1 MAEYKLSF
9 TAKEIN
15 DNLDRIYTL
24 FGDTRDMNVNLLDFT
39 QLNHQLRYSPGNGAI
54 VSSSGT
60 QYSLF
65 VLKLVPNSIYRVS
78 TAIGGYGLFKEYP
91 SSGSIA
97 LYKQAASGNT
107 ATEFNSGNYTYLAIN
122 IYMTNANSSTTIENP
137 VHDRNIDATIMR
149 IKVNPILYIT
159 EDQMFEVVGK
169 SYNMINPSMI
179 NYYMRHS
186 TGSMA
191 LVRDSLP
198 IASSGLIEVEEGQTY
213 TINTSTLYNRQG
225 GYYDADAQHKAG
237 QKAVENIEFFDD
249 TTKTGSSFTVPTGK
263 NIKYVCLSLKTNE
276 DKTGLL
282 VAAQLEIGGTA
293 TDYQDYAEQVRI
305 NKKLL
310 PETEIPDIDINTEN
324 LVEKDDLF
332 KYHSFNMMNPANFK
346 LDRRY
351 STGSLKLQAESSLK
365 IASSGMIEVEEGEW
379 YTVSGAGLYSGY
391 QGGFFGE
398 HATDDIGVHKAIQN
412 ITFTAPV
419 TGSGRCFQVPT
430 GLGIKYALI
439 SLATTADRTA
449 IAGDIQMELGEMAT
463 AYVPYELKTS
473 IKDEYLPSSGS
484 GSASVTD
491 NAELI
496 KYTTFGNLHYSGI
509 DEKIANF
516 KKHWYR
522 KDKDICVVNTGTSLT
537 ARSIEHCTE
546 HRKANKRPPLM
557 HSNNFASHIW
567 DALVWPGQQYRR
579 FDSGFFTEVGTF
591 TLAGNLDNWDD
602 GPYRSG
608 LTKYIDGA
616 ASVSYTLP
624 ADAWQANFIYR
635 TDNVGSEACT
645 VTITEGNGLVVVKN
659 EAGEWVE
666 ANGYVFS
673 QRESDPTTIPTVTY
687 TVPENGNTNTI
698 ENYQTKGNTTY
709 QKRLYMK
716 CVDRTAEKTI
726 TISSESGRFMYWGV
740 EWSPREFMI
749 TYINAARGS
758 HSSAVSTAT
767 TALNHYQDNEIWSF
781 NPDLILTEDP
791 IHNAG
796 GGGKPGANLPTTR
809 YGQITENFFF
819 ADNNIS
825 LKARAEALG
834 KPVPEMVIF
843 NSTNTYN
850 FGAFD
855 TETGEYYF
863 TQMKDGPVWCGLD
876 SQMSCYTWVK
886 EKHPEVV
893 YINAIKHFYEACI
906 NCYGD
911 MATATKGS
919 GKNGLTFTNEG
930 SHWNDTGC
938 KVMARAVLPV
948 LDMNI

>member
-9 TAKEIN
+9 TAKEIEA
-15 DNLDRIYTL
+15 NLDRIYTL

-39 QLNHQLRYSPGNGAI
+39 QLDHQLRYSPGSGQI

-65 VLKLVPNSIYRVS
+65 ILKLVPNSIYRVS

-91 SSGSIA
+91 SSGSVA
-97 LYKQAASGNT
+97 SYKQAASGNN
-107 ATEFNSGNYTYLAIN
+107 ATEFNSGNYSYLAIN
-122 IYMTNANSSTTIENP
+122 IYMTNANSSTTIDNP
-137 VHDRNIDATIMR
+137 VHDRNIEATIMR

-159 EDQMFEVVGK
+159 EDQMFEVVGD

-179 NYYMRHS
+179 NFYMRHS
-186 TGSMA
+186 TGSLA
-191 LVRDSLP
+191 LVQDSNP
-198 IASSGLIEVEEGQTY
+198 IASSGFITVEEGQTY
-213 TINTSTLYNRQG
+213 TVNTSALYNRQG
-225 GYYDADAQHKAG
+225 GYYDANAQHARG
-237 QKAVENIEFFDD
+237 QKAVSNIEFFDD
-249 TTKTGSSFTVPTGK
+249 TTGTGSSFTVPTGQ
-263 NIKYVCLSLKTNE
+263 NIKYVSLSLRTNA

-282 VAAQLEIGGTA
+282 VPAQMEKGNVA
-293 TDYQDYAEQVRI
+293 TEYQDYAEQVRI
-305 NKKLL
+305 NKALL
-310 PETEIPDIDINTEN
+310 PEMEIPEIDINTEN
-324 LVEKDDLF
+324 LVEKTELF
-332 KYHSFNMMNPANFK
+332 KYHSFNMFNPANFK

-365 IASSGMIEVEEGEW
+365 IASSGMVEVEEGEW
-379 YTVSGAGLYSGY
+379 YTVSGAGIYTGY

-398 HATDDIGVHKAIQN
+398 GATDAIGASKAIQN

-439 SLATTADRTA
+439 SLATNADRTG
-449 IAGDIQMELGEMAT
+449 IAGEAQMELGEMST
-463 AYVPYELKTS
+463 AYVPYEMKAT
-473 IKDEYLPSSGS
+473 IKEEYLPSSGNS
-484 GSASVTD
+484 GAATTD

-496 KYTTFGNLHYSGI
+496 KYTTFGNLHYEGI
-509 DEKIANF
+509 DDKISEF
-516 KKHWYR
+516 KKHWFR
-522 KDKDICVVNTGTSLT
+522 KDKDVCVVNTGTSLT
-537 ARSIEHCTE
+537 ARSSEHCTE
-546 HRKANKRPPLM
+546 HRKATTRPPLM
-557 HSNNFASHIW
+557 HSNNFATHIW

-579 FDSGFFTEVGTF
+579 YDSGFFTEIGTF
-591 TLAGNLDNWDD
+591 ATSSNLDNWDD
-602 GPYRSG
+602 GPYKAG
-608 LTKYIDGA
+608 LTRYADTTV
-616 ASVSYTLP
+616 SVSYTLP

-635 TDNVGSEACT
+635 TDSLGCENCT
-645 VTITEGNGLVVVKN
+645 VTVTEGDGLIVVKN

-673 QRESDPTTIPTVTY
+673 QRESDPTTIPEVKYINPDKGT
-687 TVPENGNTNTI
+687 EATI
-698 ENYQTKGNTTY
+698 TDYQTKGNTTY

-716 CVDRTAEKTI
+716 CIDRTAEKTI
-726 TISSESGRFMYWGV
+726 IIGNTTDRFMYWGV

-781 NPDLILTEDP
+781 NPDLLLTEDP

-796 GGGKPGANLPTTR
+796 GGGKPGANLPSTR

-834 KPVPEMVIF
+834 KTVPEMVIF

-850 FGAFD
+850 FGCFD

-863 TQMKDGPVWCGLD
+863 TQMKDGPVWCALD
-876 SQMSCYTWVK
+876 TQMSCYTWVK
-886 EKHPEVV
+886 EKHPEVI
-893 YINAIKHFYEACI
+893 YINAIKHFYEACMK
-906 NCYGD
+906 CYGD

-930 SHWNDTGC
+930 SHWNDTGS

>member
-15 DNLDRIYTL
+15 DNLDRIYAL
-24 FGDTRDMNVNLLDFT
+24 FGDTREMNVNLLDFT

-65 VLKLVPNSIYRVS
+65 ILKLVPNSIYRVS
-78 TAIGGYGLFKEYP
+78 TAIGGYGLFKDYP

-97 LYKQAASGNT
+97 GFKQAATGAS
-107 ATEFNSGNYTYLAIN
+107 ATEFNSGNYGYLAIN
-122 IYMTNANSSTTIENP
+122 IYMTNANSATTIDNP
-137 VHDRNIDATIMR
+137 VHERNADATIMR

-159 EDQMFEVVGK
+159 EDQMFEVVGD
-169 SYNMINPSMI
+169 SYNMINPSTI

-186 TGSMA
+186 TGSLA
-191 LVRDSLP
+191 LVQDSNP
-198 IASSGLIEVEEGQTY
+198 IASSGFIEVEEGQTY
-213 TINTSTLYNRQG
+213 TVNTSALYNRQG
-225 GYYDADAQHKAG
+225 GYYDANAQHARG
-237 QKAVENIEFFDD
+237 QKAVGNIEFFDD
-249 TTKTGSSFTVPTGK
+249 TTGTGSSFTVPTGQ
-263 NIKYVCLSLKTNE
+263 NIRYVSLSLRTNA
-276 DKTGLL
+276 DKSGLL
-282 VAAQLEIGGTA
+282 TSVQMEKGNTA
-293 TDYQDYAEQVRI
+293 TEYQDYKELVKI
-305 NKKLL
+305 NSALL

-332 KYHSFNMMNPANFK
+332 KYHSFNMMNPENFK

-351 STGSLKLQAESSLK
+351 STGSGKIQAESSLK
-365 IASSGMIEVEEGEW
+365 IASSGMIAVEEGEW

-398 HATDDIGVHKAIQN
+398 GATDAIGVSKSISN

-430 GLGIKYALI
+430 GQGVKYVLI
-439 SLATTADRTA
+439 SLATNADRTD
-449 IAGDIQMELGEMAT
+449 IAGEIQMELGEMAT
-463 AYVPYELKTS
+463 TYVPYELKAS
-473 IKDEYLPSSGS
+473 IKDKYLPSTG
-484 GSASVTD
+484 ASSTAATD

-496 KYTTFGNLHYSGI
+496 KYTTFGNLHYSDI
-509 DEKIANF
+509 DNKIANF
-516 KKHWYR
+516 KKHWFR
-522 KDKDICVVNTGTSLT
+522 KDKDLCVVNTGTSLT

-557 HSNNFASHIW
+557 HSNNFATHIW
-567 DALVWPGQQYRR
+567 DALYWPGQQYRR
-579 FDSGFFTEVGTF
+579 YDSGFFTEVGTF
-591 TLAGNLDNWDD
+591 ATASNLDNWDD

-608 LTKYIDGA
+608 LTRYIDGS
-616 ASVSYTLP
+616 ASISYTLP

-635 TDNVGSEACT
+635 TDNLGSEDCT
-645 VTITEGNGLVVVKN
+645 VVVNEGDGLVVVKN

-673 QRESDPTTIPTVTY
+673 QKEADPTTIPSVTY
-687 TVPENGNTNTI
+687 TVPENGTTSTI

-716 CVDRTAEKTI
+716 CVDRSAEKTI
-726 TISSESGRFMYWGV
+726 TIGNTTGRFMYWGV

-758 HSSAVSTAT
+758 HSSAVSLST
-767 TALNHYQDNEIWSF
+767 TALNHYQDNEIWTF
-781 NPDLILTEDP
+781 NPDLLLTEDP

-819 ADNNIS
+819 ADNNVS
-825 LKARAEALG
+825 LKARAQALG
-834 KPVPEMVIF
+834 KTVPEMVIF

-850 FGAFD
+850 FGCFD

-863 TQMKDGPVWCGLD
+863 TQMKDGPVWCALD

-886 EKHPEVV
+886 EKHPEVI
-893 YINAIKHFYEACI
+893 YINAIKHFHEACI
-906 NCYGD
+906 KCYGD
-911 MATATKGS
+911 MASATIGS

-930 SHWNDTGC
+930 SHWNDTGS

-948 LDMNI
+948 LDMSV